1 MDRSSFA
8 GLKSHDDREV
18 PSDRGAVPRGRDRA
32 AASWEGQRHWS
43 SGHSRIG
50 DVRVL
55 AGALAPECGGRGGAT
70 SIPEWFG
77 DIHSTPLPREAA
89 TASRPAPQTV
99 TPGQRTVREAA
110 ITLKGGPEQDGPQDG
125 AHLLADS
132 GSPRGGRQPPVLS
145 QRWRHCVGAEG
156 RVTLSWIRQKDAR
169 EQRPRSVGLAVPVT
183 VRSSW
188 PPGLGARRSGGL

>member
-1 MDRSSFA
+1 M
-8 GLKSHDDREV
+8 
-18 PSDRGAVPRGRDRA
+18 
-32 AASWEGQRHWS
+32 
-43 SGHSRIG
+43 
-50 DVRVL
+50 RVL

-99 TPGQRTVREAA
+99 TPGQRKVREAA

-132 GSPRGGRQPPVLS
+132 GSPRGGRQPLS
-145 QRWRHCVGAEG
+145 C
-156 RVTLSWIRQKDAR
+156 
-169 EQRPRSVGLAVPVT
+169 P
-183 VRSSW
+183 
-188 PPGLGARRSGGL
+188 SGGATVWGLRDV